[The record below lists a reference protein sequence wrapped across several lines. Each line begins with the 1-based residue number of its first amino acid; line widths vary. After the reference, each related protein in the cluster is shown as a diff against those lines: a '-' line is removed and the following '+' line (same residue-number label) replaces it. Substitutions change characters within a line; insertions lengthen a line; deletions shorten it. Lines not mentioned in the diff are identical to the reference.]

1 MKKTT
6 LFILIMAL
14 LLGSVLYGCV
24 GNDPVNPID
33 PIVPPSPDNPVDS
46 PDEVTPY
53 DAALTV
59 DLSELSADI
68 TANSPVEIQG
78 SSETLTIT
86 EAGDYVLSGNFSQ
99 GVVISAG
106 DKETVH
112 LFLENASITNENGIA
127 VSNTNKKSS
136 LVITAVSGSVNSVS
150 GSGDGT
156 NAVHVK
162 GNLMLNGSGS
172 LSVAGNS
179 KNAIKVSKTLS
190 ITDINLTLSSANHA
204 VSARNIE
211 IENASV
217 TVTSAAKDGL
227 NAECDDDVTAFPDEL
242 QGYVYLKN
250 SVYSAT
256 VSGDGIQADTVVVID
271 GGKTDITTEG
281 SFIPYSEANKTLY
294 GLEDDDFRY
303 IKSGNSYKKV
313 ASDYFGRSASLYA
326 LVQSCKGIKV
336 GEISYE
342 DADGNEIDVTE
353 GEYVLVIDND
363 AIITINSSD
372 DALHVNCGDAVVK
385 SGTLTLSSPD
395 DGITA
400 DRLALISGG
409 SVTITDSYEGIEGGY
424 VKISGGTI
432 TVTSSDDGINAAS
445 DDDSVK
451 EYIIISGGDITVNAG
466 GDGIDSNG
474 SVLISGGTL
483 VIHGPVSGADSSLD
497 SETGILVTGG
507 TLFAT
512 SSMGMLETPSTS
524 SAQCVLFLNAT
535 SSLSAGSTITVRDS
549 EGSVIIQITLV
560 KSAQTFIISSPDF
573 VLNGT
578 YTISSGSSVL
588 ATVTLTS
595 TVTTSG
601 RSGGNGG
608 NPGGGRPGR

>member
-33 PIVPPSPDNPVDS
+33 PVDPPSPDNPDNPDDPVDS

-281 SFIPYSEANKTLY
+281 SFVPYSEANKTLY

-326 LVQSCKGIKV
+326 LVQSCKGVKV
-336 GEISYE
+336 GKISYE

-353 GEYVLVIDND
+353 GKYVLVIDND

-409 SVTITDSYEGIEGGY
+409 SVTITDSYEGTEGGY
-424 VKISGGTI
+424 VKIS
-432 TVTSSDDGINAAS
+432 
-445 DDDSVK
+445 
-451 EYIIISGGDITVNAG
+451 
-466 GDGIDSNG
+466 
-474 SVLISGGTL
+474 
-483 VIHGPVSGADSSLD
+483 
-497 SETGILVTGG
+497 GG

-524 SAQCVLFLNAT
+524 SAQCVLCLNAT

>member
-46 PDEVTPY
+46 PDEVTSY

-281 SFIPYSEANKTLY
+281 SFVPYSEANKTLY
-294 GLEDDDFRY
+294 ELEDDDFRY
-303 IKSGNSYKKV
+303 IRSGNSYKKV

-432 TVTSSDDGINAAS
+432 TVTSSDDGI
-445 DDDSVK
+445 
-451 EYIIISGGDITVNAG
+451 
-466 GDGIDSNG
+466 DSNG

-524 SAQCVLFLNAT
+524 SAQCVLFLNAA